1 MRVLAF
7 QLRTETETKHRTKKT
22 MQTPEGSE
30 SPPEE
35 TTNRRELLM
44 SALAG
49 LKQSFST
56 IAEQCGEL
64 SETLSR
70 VDELPDSVIE
80 MQLEL
85 CRTLAAKL

>member
-49 LKQSFST
+49 LSQSFSA
-56 IAEQCGEL
+56 IGDNCREL
-64 SETLSR
+64 SEALAK
-70 VDELPDSVIE
+70 VDELPDSVVE